1 MGSGDSSM
9 DGGLMLPDA
18 KTSLAAM
25 PERLIAKTQ
34 KFYDITPDKTITA
47 LRKAQQSKKVNIEEI
62 VEWLEDIW
70 LNGDLEGY
78 MTEEEYL
85 EFIEAV
91 KSADE

>member
-1 MGSGDSSM
+1 MKNLLFAAWKNSSRH
-9 DGGLMLPDA
+9 
-18 KTSLAAM
+18 KSVSL
-25 PERLIAKTQ
+25 
-34 KFYDITPDKTITA
+34 
-47 LRKAQQSKKVNIEEI
+47 SKKVNIEEI

-91 KSADE
+91 KSGPE